1 LDRLPA
7 TLRAYGRALNPAA
20 ERVLV
25 LVDLDA
31 DRCMDLK
38 GRMTALLDLCDPAP
52 AVLFRIAIEETEAF
66 YLGDPAAIRR
76 AFPQARLNKMRDYVQ
91 DNVCGTWELFRDV
104 IGAQSED
111 KVEWAARMGEQLGTD
126 WRGTQAN
133 RSPSFRQ
140 FCIALRKLA
149 GEPVD

>member
-1 LDRLPA
+1 M
-7 TLRAYGRALNPAA
+7 
-20 ERVLV
+20 V
-25 LVDLDA
+25 LVDLD
-31 DRCMDLK
+31 DDHCTDLK
-38 GRMTALLDLCDPAP
+38 GRMTALLDLCDPKP
-52 AVLFRIAIEETEAF
+52 TVLFRIAIEETEAF

-76 AFPQARLNKMRDYVQ
+76 AFPQARLNKINNYVQ
-91 DNVCGTWELFRDV
+91 DSVCGTWELFRDV
-104 IGAQSED
+104 IGAQSD
-111 KVEWAARMGEQLGTD
+111 NKVEWAARMGEQLGTD